1 MYFVKEVKDKRAE
14 REFIELPVRLYAGN
28 PYWVRP
34 LDNDIRHVF
43 DPEKNPCFKAGECT
57 RWLLEDEGGKCVG
70 RVAAFVNRKT
80 CGLDKYKVGQM
91 GFFECIDD
99 REAAFMLFDRCRAWL
114 EERGYEILKRN
125 FHSRFGE
132 IDIIARRG
140 PYIAFVEVKTR
151 AQNSLVSPLEAIT
164 PAKQRKLTATALE
177 YLRQNPSK
185 LQPRFDAAAVC
196 LREGCFA
203 VEQYL
208 ENAFFAH

>member
-1 MYFVKEVKDKRAE
+1 MKPAT
-14 REFIELPVRLYAGN
+14 GT
-28 PYWVRP
+28 
-34 LDNDIRHVF
+34 
-43 DPEKNPCFKAGECT
+43 AGEA
-57 RWLLEDEGGKCVG
+57 CV
-70 RVAAFVNRKT
+70 A
-80 CGLDKYKVGQM
+80 
-91 GFFECIDD
+91 
-99 REAAFMLFDRCRAWL
+99 AWL

-203 VEQYL
+203 VEQYP